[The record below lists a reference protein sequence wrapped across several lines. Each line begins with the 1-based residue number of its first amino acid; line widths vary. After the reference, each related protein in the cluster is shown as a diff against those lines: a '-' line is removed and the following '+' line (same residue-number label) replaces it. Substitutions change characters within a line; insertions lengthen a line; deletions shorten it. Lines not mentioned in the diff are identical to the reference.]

1 MAHYHNTIKVF
12 VRNSFLLGLQYLTK
26 TLIAVILAAL
36 VFILWSLT
44 PKTMIAGIFFMPGLL
59 FFIMSFYA
67 NPIFQQ
73 LDNKKKV
80 VVEDIEENDGDESEE
95 VEK

>member
-1 MAHYHNTIKVF
+1 
-12 VRNSFLLGLQYLTK
+12 
-26 TLIAVILAAL
+26 
-36 VFILWSLT
+36 
-44 PKTMIAGIFFMPGLL
+44 MPGLL

-80 VVEDIEENDGDESEE
+80 VEEDACEEDDGDESEE

>member
-1 MAHYHNTIKVF
+1 
-12 VRNSFLLGLQYLTK
+12 
-26 TLIAVILAAL
+26 
-36 VFILWSLT
+36 
-44 PKTMIAGIFFMPGLL
+44 MPGLL